1 MESFISTGIA
11 GGATHAGLPSA
22 DVEQVKVAVLAAG
35 AFGMAMATI
44 AARRKHDVVIY
55 ARDQETVRRKYACL
69 ASCLL
74 SFRLMCCVYGIYV
87 YMHL

>member
-1 MESFISTGIA
+1 MEAFIGTGIA

-55 ARDQETVRRKYACL
+55 ARDQETVRTLRV
-69 ASCLL
+69 
-74 SFRLMCCVYGIYV
+74 CVSSV
-87 YMHL
+87 CTVL